1 MSASNTAA
9 AASETHSVTSLLL
22 RTLAYAKP
30 YVALVVLGFF
40 LTIVF
45 AGGRY
50 VRAYLMKPLLD
61 EVLLPV
67 QASSGSGEIDWLGGD
82 FEGLL
87 KRGGGDEASQTG
99 PPILVP
105 QASPE
110 EREEFK
116 ARIARSFAMIAVI
129 AFIIVVTMPA
139 VLFVRVYCLEYV
151 LGRVSIDIKQALA
164 AKLLTLPLAH
174 HRDSSGGDTLSRALN
189 DAAAS
194 ELALRL
200 VFGNLLHA
208 TTMVAVGL
216 VTLFIISWEL
226 TFMALLVAPLIVG
239 VISLFTGRIHHRAG
253 RRQEQL
259 GEVTQRLM
267 NILAGIKVIKAFRG
281 EDQENRA
288 FRDATHLLFKRN
300 MKVVKQQVLSRSLVE
315 ILNNSAGVG
324 IIIMGSVLLLSGMWE
339 LTTGDLASFTVVM
352 STTYRPIKTLSQ
364 GWTEV
369 AASMASAQR
378 FYEILDSEGEVEDH
392 ADAVQMDGLREDI
405 RFRDIHFS
413 YGREPVIRGVSLD
426 VRAGEV
432 IALVGRTGEG
442 KSTLL
447 DLLLRFQEPD
457 SGSIEIDGVDLRRIA
472 RASLLDHCAMV
483 SQEPF
488 LFDTTITE
496 NIRYGRPGA
505 SEEETLDAA
514 RAAHVDEFVDQL
526 PEGYE
531 TVVGE
536 FGMLLSGGQRQ
547 RITIARAIL
556 KDPAILVF
564 DEATSALDAKTERT
578 VQGAIDALRGE
589 RTIFL
594 IAHRLST
601 IRHADRIVVLEKGR
615 VSQLGTHEELIEQP
629 GLYRELVA
637 LQSEAREEPE
647 GPPEGPPE

>member
-1 MSASNTAA
+1 VSAEAT
-9 AASETHSVTSLLL
+9 ETETNEARSVSALLL

-30 YVALVVLGFF
+30 YVPVVVLALL

-67 QASSGSGEIDWLGGD
+67 QASSGSGEIDWLGSS

-87 KRGGGDEASQTG
+87 SGESSDAADQPGQPLLA
-99 PPILVP
+99 P
-105 QASPE
+105 QSSPE

-116 ARIARSFAMIAVI
+116 RRIARSFAKIALI
-129 AFIIVVTMPA
+129 AFVIVVTMPA
-139 VLFVRVYCLEYV
+139 VLFGRVYCLEYV

-164 AKLLTLPLAH
+164 AKLLTLPLSH
-174 HRDSSGGDTLSRALN
+174 HRDSGGGDTLSRALN
-189 DAAAS
+189 DASTS

-208 TTMVAVGL
+208 TTMVCVGL

-226 TFMALLVAPLIVG
+226 TLMALLVAPLIIG
-239 VISLFTGRIHHRAG
+239 VISLFTGRIHTRAG

-281 EDQENRA
+281 EEQENRA
-288 FRDATHLLFKRN
+288 FRDTTQLLFKRN

-315 ILNNSAGVG
+315 VLNNSAGVG
-324 IIIMGSVLLLSGMWE
+324 IIIMGSVLLLSGMWD

-369 AASMASAQR
+369 AASMASAER
-378 FYEILDSEGEVEDH
+378 FFEILDSEGEVEDH
-392 ADAVQMDGLREDI
+392 PDAVQLDGVREEI

-426 VRAGEV
+426 VKAGEV

-457 SGSIEIDGVDLRRIA
+457 SGSIEIDGVDLRRIE

-488 LFDTTITE
+488 LFDTTIAE
-496 NIRYGRPGA
+496 NIRYGRPDA
-505 SEEETLDAA
+505 SEEETLEAA

-526 PEGYE
+526 PEGYD

-547 RITIARAIL
+547 RITIARAVL

-564 DEATSALDAKTERT
+564 DEATSSLDAKTERT
-578 VQGAIDALRGE
+578 VQDAIDSLRGE

-615 VSQLGTHEELIEQP
+615 VSQTGTHEALIDQP
-629 GLYRELVA
+629 GLYREFVA
-637 LQSEAREEPE
+637 LQSENRE
-647 GPPEGPPE
+647 

>member
-1 MSASNTAA
+1 VSASDAA
-9 AASETHSVTSLLL
+9 AASVASEAPSVSGLLL
-22 RTLAYAKP
+22 RTVAYAKP
-30 YVALVVLGFF
+30 YVPLIILGFF
-40 LTIVF
+40 LTAAF

-61 EVLLPV
+61 DVLLPV
-67 QASSGSGEIDWLGGD
+67 QASSGAGEIDWLGSELSELLRR
-82 FEGLL
+82 EGPEPA
-87 KRGGGDEASQTG
+87 REATT
-99 PPILVP
+99 PFLAT
-105 QASPE
+105 QASE
-110 EREEFK
+110 QERSEFM
-116 ARIARSFAMIAVI
+116 AQIARSFAKIALIALVI
-129 AFIIVVTMPA
+129 VLTMPA
-139 VLFVRVYCLEYV
+139 ILFGRVYCLEYV

-164 AKLLTLPLAH
+164 AKLLVLPLSQ

-189 DAAAS
+189 DASAS
-194 ELALRL
+194 EMALRL

-208 TTMVAVGL
+208 ATMVTVGI
-216 VTLFIISWEL
+216 VTLFVISWEL
-226 TFMALLVAPLIVG
+226 TLMALGVAPLIIG
-239 VISLFTGRIHHRAG
+239 VVSLFTGRIHRRAG

-281 EDQENRA
+281 EEQENTA
-288 FRDATHLLFKRN
+288 FRKATQLLFRRN

-315 ILNNSAGVG
+315 VLNNSAGVG
-324 IIIMGSVLLLSGMWE
+324 IIIIGAALLISGTWD

-352 STTYRPIKTLSQ
+352 STTYRPIKTLSR

-369 AASMASAQR
+369 AAAMASAER
-378 FYEILDSEGEVEDH
+378 FYEILDSEGEVEDLPG
-392 ADAVQMDGLREDI
+392 AVEMEGVREGI
-405 RFRDIHFS
+405 RFRDVHFS
-413 YGREPVIRGVSLD
+413 YGREPVIQGVSLD
-426 VRAGEV
+426 VKAGEV
-432 IALVGRTGEG
+432 IAVVGRTGEG

-457 SGSIEIDGVDLRRIA
+457 SGSIEIDGVDLRHIA
-472 RASLLDHCAMV
+472 RASLIDHCAMV

-496 NIRYGRPGA
+496 NIRYGRPDA
-505 SEEETLDAA
+505 SEEETLRAA

-526 PEGYE
+526 PEGYD

-564 DEATSALDAKTERT
+564 DEATSSLDAKTERT
-578 VQGAIDALRGE
+578 VQDAIDALRGE

-601 IRHADRIVVLEKGR
+601 IRHADRIVVLENGR
-615 VSQLGTHEELIEQP
+615 ASQLGTHQELIEQP
-629 GLYRELVA
+629 GLYRELVS
-637 LQSEAREEPE
+637 LQSETR
-647 GPPEGPPE
+647 G

>member
-1 MSASNTAA
+1 VSASD
-9 AASETHSVTSLLL
+9 AASTSAGREVHSVSGLLL

-30 YVALVVLGFF
+30 YVSLIMLGFF
-40 LTIVF
+40 LTAAF

-67 QASSGSGEIDWLGGD
+67 QASGAAGEIDWLGGD
-82 FEGLL
+82 LESLL
-87 KRGGGDEASQTG
+87 KREPAETEGQSAT
-99 PPILVP
+99 PLLAP
-105 QASPE
+105 QASRE
-110 EREEFK
+110 ERAEFQS
-116 ARIARSFAMIAVI
+116 RVTRSFAKIAVI

-139 VLFVRVYCLEYV
+139 VLFGRVYTLEYV

-164 AKLLTLPLAH
+164 AKLLLLPLSH

-189 DAAAS
+189 DATAS
-194 ELALRL
+194 ELALRQ
-200 VFGNLLHA
+200 VFGDLLHA
-208 TTMVAVGL
+208 ATMVAVGI
-216 VTLFIISWEL
+216 VTLFVISWEL
-226 TFMALLVAPLIVG
+226 TLMALLVAPLIIG
-239 VISLFTGRIHHRAG
+239 VISLFTGRIHRRAG

-259 GEVTQRLM
+259 GEVTARLM

-281 EDQENRA
+281 EERENSA
-288 FRDATHLLFKRN
+288 FRKSTRLLFQRN

-315 ILNNSAGVG
+315 VLNNSAGVG
-324 IIIMGSVLLLSGMWE
+324 IIIMGSVLLISGMWD

-352 STTYRPIKTLSQ
+352 STTYRPIKTLSR
-364 GWTEV
+364 GWTEIV
-369 AASMASAQR
+369 ASMASAER
-378 FYEILDSEGEVEDH
+378 FYEILDSKDEVEDLP
-392 ADAVQMDGLREDI
+392 DAVELQGVRESI

-413 YGREPVIRGVSLD
+413 YGREPVIQGVSLD
-426 VRAGEV
+426 VKAGEV
-432 IALVGRTGEG
+432 IAVVGRTGEG

-457 SGSIEIDGVDLRRIA
+457 SGSIEIDGVDLRHIS

-488 LFDTTITE
+488 LFDTTIVE

-505 SEEETLDAA
+505 DEEETLAAA

-526 PEGYE
+526 PEGYDTE
-531 TVVGE
+531 VGE

-564 DEATSALDAKTERT
+564 DEATSSLDAKTERT
-578 VQGAIDALRGE
+578 VQDAIDALRGE

-615 VSQLGTHEELIEQP
+615 ASQLGTHEELIEQP
-629 GLYRELVA
+629 GLYREFVA
-637 LQSEAREEPE
+637 LQSEARE
-647 GPPEGPPE
+647 